1 MSTFESSR
9 KMKPMEQMCFD
20 MGYQKGLDDAVKH
33 GSWTELD
40 ASYWRWRPDGAHPIH
55 AVKFR
60 HDACGEIIRSKKPY
74 CPGCGTKMDG
84 GSN

>member
-33 GSWTELD
+33 GSWIRGKRYIQCSVCNYDYARL
-40 ASYWRWRPDGAHPIH
+40 YPDNYCSNCGA
-55 AVKFR
+55 
-60 HDACGEIIRSKKPY
+60 
-74 CPGCGTKMDG
+74 KMDLEDKH
-84 GSN
+84 GSE